1 MRIALLDP
9 YDHMLCF
16 LDNDVPEC
24 MHYTRAT
31 LSTYLAG
38 DAYTMNFA
46 VASDEENAELI
57 AEGCKIAFRAD
68 LTSDSS
74 LSGSKDYYL
83 TIVQV
88 ERDEDLISVEAWG
101 LTLELTNEEVDN
113 SEVPDD
119 MSISGYLA
127 YLGFERDVLTIDD
140 SRLAGEKRRLHFDS
154 RDSIL
159 HRIYALAE
167 AYDAEASFEIHLK
180 PTYQLDK
187 INLVFYPAGDKQGM
201 GQDRTSEI
209 IRYGSATT
217 GIKKTVDISN
227 FYTAIRPRG
236 KNSSGTVEETT
247 ETWTYANGAVRTLR
261 TVIARDDQKVETR
274 RVETIH
280 ISGQEDWVETRIN
293 VVYTE
298 RDGRVV
304 TMPEGVYTCSAR
316 RPSLPSSHQTY
327 SKQGP
332 VMSPE
337 ADRILTLS
345 GFGVWRRDDKGSYLI
360 INEDIRCPEA
370 RDRFPA
376 SLAKNDAGAFK
387 DGYIVRYMDVPDA
400 DDQGSLYE
408 KALKEL
414 QNACVPK
421 VSYQLTGYMP
431 GNVGDWVTVEDSQY
445 DPPIYLQCRIIEQ
458 KIDLCEPWRSSS
470 KFDNFTTL
478 KSQISPQITS
488 TAQSMAAAEEV
499 YDLAISST
507 RGTVFEDG
515 QGSHTFTASVRR
527 NGINATDDFR
537 LIWTFKG
544 SDIPTTDPRVD
555 GASITIDGSDV
566 TGAVVLS
573 CRAVKDSVIR
583 GSSSITLTSVYT
595 PKVSQKETADGN
607 ILFET
612 ASGGKVQQ
620 STIYNGKDGFSPTV
634 TMSKLGDTT
643 TLTITDQSGP
653 VSTQIED
660 GKDGVGI
667 SSVTTRYCQSSGST
681 TPAQTSSSWSTTL
694 PTPTAGY
701 YLHTQIEVTKT
712 NGTSSYFYQKV
723 RNGSNGTAGKDAPT
737 IKSITG
743 YYYRSTSQSTVPA
756 DSSFSTS
763 RPTLTATYKYLWTY
777 DRYTLS
783 DGTTLNGPKHIGA
796 VYGDTGQTGSPG
808 ADGDDA
814 KTISGISTV
823 WATGYSAST
832 TAPSNSSFSDSKP
845 ATIGAQRLWRAEKI
859 SCSDGSSLIT
869 NKRCVYWSNS
879 VNSNES
885 DGFID
890 SVTLIRTE
898 HNGVIRFRGYVRAAS
913 SGDTCTF
920 NLPDLCGISFV
931 WANYFTTKSNALSTA
946 IKIELSSGGVLKVTA
961 SGALSTSNHLDFEIP
976 IIIP

>member
-9 YDHMLCF
+9 YDHMLRF

-634 TMSKLGDTT
+634 SLSKSGKTSTLKITDKNGDHT
-643 TLTITDQSGP
+643 TLIQDGADGA
-653 VSTQIED
+653 D
-660 GKDGVGI
+660 GKDGKDGP
-667 SSVTTRYCQSSGST
+667 RGPRGLKGDAG
-681 TPAQTSSSWSTTL
+681 PA
-694 PTPTAGY
+694 
-701 YLHTQIEVTKT
+701 
-712 NGTSSYFYQKV
+712 
-723 RNGSNGTAGKDAPT
+723 
-737 IKSITG
+737 
-743 YYYRSTSQSTVPA
+743 
-756 DSSFSTS
+756 
-763 RPTLTATYKYLWTY
+763 
-777 DRYTLS
+777 
-783 DGTTLNGPKHIGA
+783 GPG
-796 VYGDTGQTGSPG
+796 
-808 ADGDDA
+808 
-814 KTISGISTV
+814 
-823 WATGYSAST
+823 
-832 TAPSNSSFSDSKP
+832 
-845 ATIGAQRLWRAEKI
+845 L
-859 SCSDGSSLIT
+859 
-869 NKRCVYWSNS
+869 
-879 VNSNES
+879 
-885 DGFID
+885 
-890 SVTLIRTE
+890 
-898 HNGVIRFRGYVRAAS
+898 
-913 SGDTCTF
+913 
-920 NLPDLCGISFV
+920 
-931 WANYFTTKSNALSTA
+931 
-946 IKIELSSGGVLKVTA
+946 VL
-961 SGALSTSNHLDFEIP
+961 
-976 IIIP
+976 